1 MVNQSYWSW
10 NWSSEVIIMDE
21 DEIQDEMDELT
32 DLFSDPENLENDLDM
47 PEAVSEEME
56 TTEDEV
62 VSEEEETMEEI
73 TEEEISEDMAA
84 NIPVH
89 PDIMQELSDFV
100 GTDELAVVADLIAPQ
115 YDADGEMITPLVTT
129 AQAPS
134 DIKFVRSILGKKT
147 ADLLSKVADARNM
160 ELSDMVRVVELPDS
174 LNRIDVLNNALGGA
188 GSIQIFDDG
197 GTDITSILGIDVD
210 AVGEIKVDK
219 VFKGSTMTALTNGA
233 KQYSPDNMGR
243 AVEGPFKEYYTLI
256 SQRKA
261 RQKRVKTLQWL
272 RKLVKR
278 LNSVFGFDDYQQLEA
293 FIAAWLMK
301 NSTTRLSGIPGT
313 GKTTVINSAAT
324 LMGNSYGFHI
334 NKTYLATDATMEKYP
349 LDYNN
354 IHTLP
359 ELKMVYAPNDFISNA
374 HMVDVAPSGQQYN
387 VLYNDQRNESIYRNW
402 NGWRFRDW
410 EPTVSGTV
418 RKSGAYTFDFNFL
431 REFER
436 ASADYPQDSWEHS
449 MGLPAIDGDQISKKG
464 MTPEKF
470 YKVLNNCWQ
479 VEVAEDFDLAEWN
492 AGRALPHWDPNNR
505 EAFKEAKNAG
515 RTRML
520 IKPIQ
525 VVDAAGEF
533 VDYNNALGPRYGP
546 YTMRLRYPEI
556 NGESIKES
564 CDHITGLGEY
574 VSATGQKGLY
584 TDTGR
589 NEGFFLRHLMCH
601 WFVDDRT
608 NDISGA
614 GLFDIGVE
622 MLREIGVAK
631 IDFDKRPDEVLY
643 GLEIR
648 AVEAVN
654 QAGETVST
662 YEFEPVPREIVT
674 QPVKFFNEANRSQS
688 GVEDAV
694 LGLIAEKLVEYR
706 GKTFK
711 SPDFVAWMD
720 TNPHQKGNDLAFTDR
735 IDMELLFKSVSLG
748 GRYDQLSNKYGGAGG
763 KEPNMILV
771 DYLTMDPNDSNS
783 FRPMRIS
790 NLFSLWKT
798 VGKDMKFTAPGSS
811 FDGLRDISVISVL
824 FSQIF
829 AKRPS
834 SITFGDNDYNYTF
847 ADEDSINLYE
857 SPLLDYS
864 TTTNTSTSDKGTT
877 SPVLTDDANLIFGSM
892 DAGQGQLPI
901 VFTRVLGFR
910 FTNSLVKLSQ
920 AFAFLRGKD
929 FVSRQEILDAVPYV
943 IAHRMGR
950 AKAGAKDMEG
960 NNKGLDGNR
969 LGYVNEQEF
978 IREFIV
984 KGYLEGKISEVSPS
998 DEENSNLL
1006 DNVDYFYNHCRT
1018 MMDSVPN
1025 VWEYETMI
1033 LDPLY
1038 RSIMEGEVEDITPI
1052 HWHIATMV
1060 VEEERKGRG
1069 RTVMRDYSK
1078 SFAGPRGTPL
1088 ITTPPSNY
1096 QEMYSNYENMIL
1108 NPASNG
1114 EPTAW
1119 DYYRLRGFVSREPNL
1134 FTHDRERLLSMISGE
1149 MRSTVGAEGLQIQ
1162 PDAGSIS
1169 VIPFPQA
1176 VSEGRMRYLEP
1187 GDESPWPRPDQIYW
1201 PTYDDAQGGWG
1212 TLIGFGAAQTYDNND
1227 VSNPLTINNDLSK
1240 AAANQSLRVSGRYLQ
1255 SGGNTSLSKYDVNTT
1270 LKKFYDN
1277 FKPYIGQGMDMGD
1290 DFPNADVKVGTA
1302 AKPITIDE
1310 WIKKAQEFLKR
1321 KIRDPDGDPYNDIYA
1336 CFELD
1341 HAPITVPQAALRAI
1355 SGKDK
1360 LRLWL
1365 RLSYVGKNATET
1377 SADLVDILFTA
1388 GITSAM
1394 ATTSKTNVGVTA
1406 EGQDFTIIPIT
1417 EDKQFVQRFYSNG
1430 NSQPGYKT
1438 NTALVDSGN
1447 MMASDRNYY
1456 NNLFGE
1462 SLR

>member
-1 MVNQSYWSW
+1 MVNQSCWNW
-10 NWSSEVIIMDE
+10 NWSSEVNIMDD
-21 DEIQDEMDELT
+21 DEINDEIDELG
-32 DLFSDPENLENDLDM
+32 DLFSDLPEEN
-47 PEAVSEEME
+47 
-56 TTEDEV
+56 TEINTDVDEV
-62 VSEEEETMEEI
+62 PEESPEDSEEEETMDDIVETTIPDEEG
-73 TEEEISEDMAA
+73 T
-84 NIPVH
+84 NIPFH
-89 PDIMQELSDFV
+89 PDVMQELSNFI
-100 GTDELAVVADLIAPQ
+100 GTEELDAIAKFIMPEYDEE
-115 YDADGEMITPLVTT
+115 GEIVSPLVTSP
-129 AQAPS
+129 QAPDS
-134 DIKFVRSILGKKT
+134 IKFVRSILGGNT
-147 ADLLSKVADARNM
+147 ADLLNKVADLRGTTLN
-160 ELSDMVRVVELPDS
+160 DMVKVVELPED
-174 LNRIDVLNNALGGA
+174 LNRIDILNDAIGGA
-188 GSIQIFDDG
+188 RFIQMFDAQG
-197 GTDITSILGIDVD
+197 NDITSVLGLDLDDI
-210 AVGEIKVDK
+210 GQLKVDK
-219 VFKGSTMTALTNGA
+219 VFRGSTMTALDNGEG
-233 KQYSPDNMGR
+233 QWSPDSMGK
-243 AVEGPFKEYYTLI
+243 AVSPPFQEYYNLI
-256 SQRKA
+256 SQRETRK
-261 RQKRVKTLQWL
+261 QRVDTLQWL
-272 RKLVKR
+272 RKLITR
-278 LNSVFGFDDYQQLEA
+278 LNSVFGFDDYRQLEA
-293 FIAAWLMK
+293 FMAAWLMK
-301 NSTTRLSGIPGT
+301 NATCRLSGIPGT
-313 GKTTVINSAAT
+313 GKTTVINCAAT

-334 NKTYLATDATMEKYP
+334 NKTYLATDSTMEKYP
-349 LDYNN
+349 LNYTGN
-354 IHTLP
+354 HTLP
-359 ELKMVYAPNDFISNA
+359 DSTMIYADNSMVSNA

-410 EPTVSGTV
+410 QPTAPGTV
-418 RKSGAYTFDFNFL
+418 RLSGSYSFDFNFL
-431 REFER
+431 RRFEP
-436 ASADYPQDSWEHS
+436 AYENL
-449 MGLPAIDGDQISKKG
+449 GLPAIDDDLLSKAP

-470 YKVLNNCWQ
+470 HKVLNNCWE
-479 VEVAEDFDLAEWN
+479 VEVAQDFDLKAHN
-492 AGRALPHWDPNNR
+492 KGQSMAHWDPSS
-505 EAFKEAKNAG
+505 EGFKEAKKSG
-515 RTRML
+515 KTRMMV
-520 IKPIQ
+520 KPIQ
-525 VVDAAGEF
+525 YFGRDGSVTAF
-533 VDYNNALGPRYGP
+533 NNNTGPTYGP
-546 YTMRLRYPEI
+546 YKMRLRFPEI
-556 NGESIKES
+556 DSAVMEDGFK
-564 CDHITGLGEY
+564 HITNLATFIG
-574 VSATGQKGLY
+574 VTGQKGLFS
-584 TDTGR
+584 DTGR
-589 NEGFFLRHLMCH
+589 NEGYWLRHLMCH

-608 NDISGA
+608 NSDR
-614 GLFDIGVE
+614 GLFDISVE

-748 GRYDQLSNKYGGAGG
+748 GRYDQLSNKFGGAGG
-763 KEPNMILV
+763 KEPQLILV
-771 DYLTMDPNDSNS
+771 DYLTKDGNDPNS
-783 FRPMRIS
+783 FRPMRIV
-790 NLFSLWKT
+790 NLFNLWKT
-798 VGKDMKFTAPGSS
+798 VGKDMKFTSPGST

-829 AKRPS
+829 AKRPA
-834 SITFGDNDYNYTF
+834 SITFGDNAYNYTF
-847 ADEDSINLYE
+847 AEDDNLNLYE

-864 TTTNTSTSDKGTT
+864 TTTNTNTSDKGTT

-984 KGYLEGKISEVSPS
+984 KGYLEGKIGDVSPFNE
-998 DEENSNLL
+998 DNNNLL

-1025 VWEYETMI
+1025 VWEYESLVMEPIYRNI
-1033 LDPLY
+1033 L
-1038 RSIMEGEVEDITPI
+1038 EGDVDDITPI

-1088 ITTPPSNY
+1088 ITQAPANY
-1096 QEMYSNYENMIL
+1096 HEMYSNYEFMIL
-1108 NPASNG
+1108 NPAPNG

-1119 DYYRLRGFVSREPNL
+1119 DYYRLRGLVSREPNL
-1134 FTHDRERLLSMISGE
+1134 FTHDRERLLTMISGE
-1149 MRSTVGAEGLQIQ
+1149 MRSTVGAEGLQLRNDI
-1162 PDAGSIS
+1162 GSVS

-1176 VSEGRMRYLEP
+1176 VSSGRMRYYPE
-1187 GDESPWPRPDQIYW
+1187 GDESPWPRPDQVYW
-1201 PTYDDAQGGWG
+1201 PVYDDAQGAWG
-1212 TLIGFGAAQTYDNND
+1212 TLIGFGAAETYDNSQVASPLSVQND
-1227 VSNPLTINNDLSK
+1227 FSL

-1255 SGGNTSLSKYDVNTT
+1255 SAGVTSLSKYDVAST

-1277 FKPYIGQGMDMGD
+1277 FTPYVGAGWDMED
-1290 DFPNADVKVGTA
+1290 TFPNADVKNSNAGKA
-1302 AKPITIDE
+1302 ITFE
-1310 WIKKAQEFLKR
+1310 SWIKKAQEFLKR
-1321 KIRDPDGDPYNDIYA
+1321 KIRDPAGDAYNDIYA

-1341 HAPITVPQAALRAI
+1341 HAPISVPQAALR
-1355 SGKDK
+1355 GVKGDDK

-1365 RLSYVGKNATET
+1365 RLSYVGSNVTET
-1377 SADLVDILFTA
+1377 GADLVDILFTV
-1388 GITSAM
+1388 GISSAL
-1394 ATTSKTNVGVTA
+1394 ATTSKNNLGLLA
-1406 EGQDFTIIPIT
+1406 QGADFTIVPVT
-1417 EDKQFVQRFYSNG
+1417 EDKQYTQRYYSNG
-1430 NSQPGYKT
+1430 ASQPGYKT

-1447 MMASDRNYY
+1447 MMSSDRNYY
-1456 NNLFGE
+1456 NNLFAE
-1462 SLR
+1462 SLQ